1 MFTINLFHCAITFLL
16 ARPVP
21 SRFATMLFT
30 YLAASL
36 IPLGAAIAA
45 PQQNYD
51 FVGRDYLT

>member
-1 MFTINLFHCAITFLL
+1 
-16 ARPVP
+16 
-21 SRFATMLFT
+21 MLFT